1 MKSKREKISRLTE
14 ELKKILKLKNPNL
27 LPLLDKIGVGNR
39 SLNST
44 GITQEFN
51 RSTYR

>member
-1 MKSKREKISRLTE
+1 MKSKREKISHLTE

-27 LPLLDKIGVGNR
+27 LPLLDKISVGNS

-44 GITQEFN
+44 GTAQEFN
-51 RSTYR
+51 RSTFR